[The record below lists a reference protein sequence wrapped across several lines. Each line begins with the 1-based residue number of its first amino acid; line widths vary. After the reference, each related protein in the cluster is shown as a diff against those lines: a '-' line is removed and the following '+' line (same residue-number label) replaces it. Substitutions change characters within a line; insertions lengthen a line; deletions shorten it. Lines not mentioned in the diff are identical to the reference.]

1 MEDLKQFLETS
12 FKGLERGLVATPN
25 KREDLEAFAKA
36 NGGSMDILLMQMAM
50 NFGYKIA
57 LENVQAVLDSE
68 AAQMGE
74 QCIKGKWKLRAPS
87 KLPKSS
93 YPMVGMVYE
102 GVDKF
107 FGKRT
112 IGVLVEMFDQNDEA
126 VLKTIENK
134 LVSVDKTSLKIV
146 VGKE

>member
-1 MEDLKQFLETS
+1 
-12 FKGLERGLVATPN
+12 
-25 KREDLEAFAKA
+25 
-36 NGGSMDILLMQMAM
+36 
-50 NFGYKIA
+50 
-57 LENVQAVLDSE
+57 
-68 AAQMGE
+68 MGE

-112 IGVLVEMFDQNDEA
+112 VGVLVEMFDQNDEA
-126 VLKTIENK
+126 VLRTVEDKLISVVKQSLK
-134 LVSVDKTSLKIV
+134 LVA
-146 VGKE
+146 